1 MENETFVNKFILLGF
16 PTLQKWHLSLF
27 VLILTVYIL
36 TLAGNGLIIIIIR
49 VSQQLQTPMYFFL
62 SNLSF
67 LEIWY
72 TTTVIPKM
80 LETFLTA
87 RTTICLHCC
96 LVQSFFHFFLGIT
109 EFLILSAMSFD
120 RYIAICK
127 PLHYTTIMS
136 RKLCSLLALGSWLLG
151 FVIIFSQAALLLKL
165 PFCAGNIIDHYYC
178 DIGPILKLACADTS
192 LIEFLG
198 LLGTITIIPS
208 SFLFTVISYIYII
221 STILR
226 IPSRKGQQ
234 KAFSTCASHLTVVTI
249 LYGAVLFM
257 YSKPTAHSSFSI
269 NKVISVL
276 NTVLTPLLNPFIYT
290 IRNKEVKAALRKA
303 IKCRKSGHAQI
314 CLEIGMTVD
323 TWISSHGADIEGFV

>member
-1 MENETFVNKFILLGF
+1 MGNGSSVNEFILLGS
-16 PTLQKWHLSLF
+16 PTLQPWHLSLF
-27 VLILTVYIL
+27 LLILIIYL
-36 TLAGNGLIIIIIR
+36 FTLAGNGFIIIIVR
-49 VSQQLQTPMYFFL
+49 LNWQLQTPMYFFL

-80 LETFLTA
+80 LETFMTT

-96 LVQSFFHFFLGIT
+96 LMQSFFHFFLGIT

-127 PLHYTTIMS
+127 PLHYTSIMT
-136 RKLCSLLALGSWLLG
+136 RKLCSVLALGSWSLG

-165 PFCAGNIIDHYYC
+165 PFCAGNVIDHYYC
-178 DIGPILKLACADTS
+178 DIGPILKLACADTK

-198 LLGTITIIPS
+198 LLETITIIPS
-208 SFLFTVISYIYII
+208 SFLFSVVSYIYII
-221 STILR
+221 LTILR
-226 IPSRKGQQ
+226 IPSSKGRQ
-234 KAFSTCASHLTVVTI
+234 KAFSTCASHLTVVSI

-257 YSKPTAHSSFSI
+257 YLKPTAHSSFSF

-303 IKCRKSGHAQI
+303 IAK
-314 CLEIGMTVD
+314 
-323 TWISSHGADIEGFV
+323 

>member
-1 MENETFVNKFILLGF
+1 MANGTSVRNFILLGF
-16 PTLQKWHLSLF
+16 PTLWRWHLSLF
-27 VLILTVYIL
+27 TLILIIYVLTV
-36 TLAGNGLIIIIIR
+36 AGNTLIIVIVSI
-49 VSQQLQTPMYFFL
+49 SQQLQTPMYFFL

-72 TTTVIPKM
+72 TTAVIPKM
-80 LETFLTA
+80 LETFLRT

-109 EFLILSAMSFD
+109 EFLILTAMSFD

-127 PLHYTTIMS
+127 PLHYTTIMT
-136 RKLCSLLALGSWLLG
+136 RKLCSLLASGSWSLG
-151 FVIIFSQAALLLKL
+151 FVVIFTQAVLLLKL
-165 PFCAGNIIDHYYC
+165 PFCAANIIDHYYC

-192 LIEFLG
+192 LVELLG
-198 LLGTITIIPS
+198 LLGTVTIIPS
-208 SFLFTVISYIYII
+208 CFLFTVVSYVFII

-226 IPSRKGQQ
+226 IPSSKGRQ

-257 YSKPTAHSSFSI
+257 YLKPTAHSSFSF
-269 NKVISVL
+269 NKVVSVL

-290 IRNKEVKAALRKA
+290 IRNKEVKAAMKKA
-303 IKCRKSGHAQI
+303 IAK
-314 CLEIGMTVD
+314 
-323 TWISSHGADIEGFV
+323 

>member
-1 MENETFVNKFILLGF
+1 MANETSMSNFILLGF
-16 PTLQKWHLSLF
+16 PTLRRWHLSLF
-27 VLILTVYIL
+27 ILILIIYILTV
-36 TLAGNGLIIIIIR
+36 AGNSLIIVIVRI
-49 VSQQLQTPMYFFL
+49 SQQLHTPMYFFL

-72 TTTVIPKM
+72 TTTIIPKM

-96 LVQSFFHFFLGIT
+96 FVQSFFHFFLGIT
-109 EFLILSAMSFD
+109 EFLILTAMSFD

-127 PLHYTTIMS
+127 PLHYATIMS
-136 RKLCSLLALGSWLLG
+136 RQLCSLLALGAWSLG
-151 FVIIFSQAALLLKL
+151 FVVIFTQAVLLLKL
-165 PFCAGNIIDHYYC
+165 PFCASNIIDHYYC

-192 LIEFLG
+192 LVEFLG
-198 LLGTITIIPS
+198 LLGTVTIIPS
-208 SFLFTVISYIYII
+208 SFLFTVVSYIYII

-226 IPSRKGQQ
+226 IPSSKGRQ

-257 YSKPTAHSSFSI
+257 YSKPTAHSSFSF
-269 NKVISVL
+269 NKVVSVL

-303 IKCRKSGHAQI
+303 IAK
-314 CLEIGMTVD
+314 
-323 TWISSHGADIEGFV
+323 

>member
-1 MENETFVNKFILLGF
+1 MVNGTSVNEFVLLGF
-16 PTLQKWHLSLF
+16 PRLRKWHRSLF
-27 VLILTVYIL
+27 TLILIIYIL
-36 TLAGNGLIIIIIR
+36 TLAGNGLIILIVR

-80 LETFLTA
+80 LETFLITK
-87 RTTICLHCC
+87 TTICLRCC

-109 EFLILSAMSFD
+109 EFLILSTMSFD

-127 PLHYTTIMS
+127 PLHYTTIMTK
-136 RKLCSLLALGSWLLG
+136 KLCSLLALGSWSLG
-151 FVIIFSQAALLLKL
+151 FVVIFSQAALLLQL
-165 PFCAGNIIDHYYC
+165 PFCAGNVIDHYYC
-178 DIGPILKLACADTS
+178 DIGPILKLACANTN

-198 LLGTITIIPS
+198 LLGTVTIIPS
-208 SFLFTVISYIYII
+208 SFIFTVVSYIYII
-221 STILR
+221 STILS
-226 IPSRKGQQ
+226 IPSRKGQR
-234 KAFSTCASHLTVVTI
+234 KAFSTCASHLTVVII

-257 YSKPTAHSSFSI
+257 YLKPTAHSSFSF

-303 IKCRKSGHAQI
+303 IGK
-314 CLEIGMTVD
+314 
-323 TWISSHGADIEGFV
+323 